1 MSFELI
7 LPFFPEEL
15 RALLLDP
22 SISDLMINGTTG
34 VYADRGGVVE
44 QITLSAPYSN
54 DRLQAAIERVARILG
69 QDLTTQNPI
78 LNTRLPDGSRVA
90 VVGTPSSINGPTF
103 TVRKFNR
110 WFTSEE
116 LIASGS
122 LPEEIRDSVVS
133 FIAERK
139 NGIISGGTGSGKTTL
154 MKALLDH
161 VPMQERLIVIE
172 QPAELKITHPNAVR
186 WEAVEA
192 IPGQVAVTP
201 SQLLAAALR
210 HRPDRIIMGE
220 IRDQCGYDLLQ
231 AMNTGHGGTLSTIH
245 AKSAWDALT
254 RLSDLALSARP
265 NLNHSFIR
273 SETAEAIDFVLYC
286 ERDPAGR
293 RHEDGQLGQSVFRRL
308 VTGGNED
315 FGIEVGIVVAGDF
328 AQLQS
333 VFVAVVRDD
342 MHVGR
347 AVRQFGLDADKAR
360 CNVSTIEHP
369 IHGVTC
375 KHVGNL
381 LLIWKQDECR
391 LEQSGADHRRRVC
404 LGHGDGAWRVW
415 LEMLSVWSAGARG
428 KGSGGSKCKPT
439 GNEDEDR
446 WFHGS
451 LFLSVMQTRP
461 GRTA

>member
-34 VYADRGGVVE
+34 VFADRGGVVE
-44 QITLSAPYSN
+44 HIALSTPYSN

-69 QDLTTQNPI
+69 QDLTSQNPI

-90 VVGTPSSINGPTF
+90 VVGSPSSINGPTF

-110 WFTSEE
+110 WYTSEE

-122 LPEEIRDSVVS
+122 LPTEIRDVVVG

-161 VPMQERLIVIE
+161 VPLHERLIVIE

-192 IPGQVAVTP
+192 IPGQIAVTP
-201 SQLLAAALR
+201 SQLVAAALR

-220 IRDQCGYDLLQ
+220 IRDECGYDLLQ

-245 AKSAWDALT
+245 SKSAWDALN

-286 ERDPAGR
+286 ERDY
-293 RHEDGQLGQSVFRRL
+293 
-308 VTGGNED
+308 
-315 FGIEVGIVVAGDF
+315 VG
-328 AQLQS
+328 
-333 VFVAVVRDD
+333 
-342 MHVGR
+342 
-347 AVRQFGLDADKAR
+347 
-360 CNVSTIEHP
+360 
-369 IHGVTC
+369 
-375 KHVGNL
+375 
-381 LLIWKQDECR
+381 
-391 LEQSGADHRRRVC
+391 RRRVRE
-404 LGHGDGAWRVW
+404 LIAVKGYSHAEQSFETEEIYRAT
-415 LEMLSVWSAGARG
+415 SAA
-428 KGSGGSKCKPT
+428 
-439 GNEDEDR
+439 
-446 WFHGS
+446 
-451 LFLSVMQTRP
+451 
-461 GRTA
+461 TAA